1 MNKAGKAIP
10 AGLLL
15 GIDVGTSS
23 VKVSVVDVASQ
34 RKIVSIIFP
43 EDSEREIRSPKAGW
57 AEQSPLQ
64 WWNDVKEAIKKAHSK
79 KLYNPSDIKAIGISY
94 QMHGLV
100 IVDNNQDILRDA
112 IIWCDSRTETQ
123 ASKGLTAIGAEK
135 CLSQLLNFPGNFTA
149 SKLAWVKEN
158 EPEVYGKIDK
168 IMLPGDFIAMKM
180 TGNITST
187 ISMLSE
193 GVFWDFKNQQLSED
207 ILHVFEFDKKL
218 FPELK
223 TLFSPHGHITKDIA
237 EELNLPEGIPVT
249 YKAGDQPNNALSLS
263 VLEPGEIATTA
274 GTSGV
279 IYAVANSLVYDKLSR
294 INTFAHVNH
303 TKENNRLGVLLCING
318 AGISNRWIKNI
329 VDEKITYPQM
339 NEMAASV
346 SIGADGLLFL
356 PFGNGAERMLSNK
369 QVGALFSEINLN
381 GHTKAHLFRSVQE
394 GIAFSFRYGLDIMR
408 ENGMQT
414 KMVKAGKTNMFLS
427 KVFEEAFVNST
438 GLTLELYDTDGS
450 VGAALGAGIGLGI
463 YEKPQDAFTKL
474 ELLEIIH
481 PDAAKVA
488 AYNKVYENWKTLLE
502 LHLNHSK

>member
-1 MNKAGKAIP
+1 MNKVGNAVP
-10 AGLLL
+10 TGLLL

-23 VKVSVVDVASQ
+23 IKVSVVDAASQ
-34 RKIVSIIFP
+34 KKIVSVVFP
-43 EDSEREIRSPKAGW
+43 EDTEREIKSPKAGW

-64 WWNDVKEAIKKAHSK
+64 WWNDVKAAIKKVHSK

-100 IVDNNQDILRDA
+100 ITDDNQEALRDA

-123 ASKGLTAIGAEK
+123 AAKGLAAIGAEK

-158 EPEVYGKIDK
+158 EPDVYNKIHK

-180 TGNITST
+180 TGNSTST

-193 GVFWDFKNQQLSED
+193 GTFWDFKNQQLSED
-207 ILHVFEFDKKL
+207 ILNAFGFDKKL

-223 TLFSPHGHITKDIA
+223 TLFSSHGNITKSIA
-237 EELNLPEGIPVT
+237 EELNLREGIPVT

-279 IYAVANSLVYDKLSR
+279 IYAVADSLVYDKLSR
-294 INTFAHVNH
+294 INTFAHVTH
-303 TKENNRLGVLLCING
+303 TKEKNRLGVLLCING
-318 AGISNRWIKNI
+318 AGLSNRWIKNI
-329 VDEKITYPQM
+329 VDETLTYPQM
-339 NEMAASV
+339 NEFAASV

-356 PFGNGAERMLSNK
+356 PFGNGAERMLCNK
-369 QVGALFSEINLN
+369 QIGAHFSEINLN
-381 GHTKAHLFRSVQE
+381 KHTKAHLFRAVQE
-394 GIAFSFRYGLDIMR
+394 GISFSFRYGLDIMR

-414 KMVKAGKTNMFLS
+414 KVVKAGKANMFLS
-427 KVFEEAFVNST
+427 KVFTEAFVNAT
-438 GLTLELYDTDGS
+438 GLTVELYDTDGS

-463 YEKPQDAFTKL
+463 YEKPQDAFTQL
-474 ELLEIIH
+474 ELLDIIH
-481 PDAAKVA
+481 PDADKVA
-488 AYNKVYENWKTLLE
+488 AYNKVYENWKAELE
-502 LHLNHSK
+502 SHLK

>member
-1 MNKAGKAIP
+1 M
-10 AGLLL
+10 
-15 GIDVGTSS
+15 
-23 VKVSVVDVASQ
+23 SVVDIVSQ
-34 RKIVSIIFP
+34 RNIVSVTFP
-43 EDSEREIRSPKAGW
+43 DDTERAIKSPQAGW

-64 WWNDVKEAIKKAHSK
+64 WWTDTKTAIAKAHSK
-79 KLYNPSDIKAIGISY
+79 KLYTPSDIKAIGIAY

-100 IVDNNQDILRDA
+100 IVDNEQNLLRDA

-123 ASKGLTAIGAEK
+123 AAKGLAAIGTEK
-135 CLSQLLNFPGNFTA
+135 CLAQLLNFPGNFTA

-158 EPEVYGKIDK
+158 EPEVYNKIDR
-168 IMLPGDFIAMKM
+168 ILLPGDYIAMKL
-180 TGNITST
+180 TGETTST

-193 GVFWDFKNQQLSED
+193 GVFWDFKQQQLSKD
-207 ILHVFEFDKKL
+207 ILQAFGLDRKI

-223 TLFSPHGHITKDIA
+223 TLFSPHGYITKDIA
-237 EELNLPEGIPVT
+237 EELNLREGIPVS
-249 YKAGDQPNNALSLS
+249 YKAGDQLNNALSLG

-279 IYAVANSLVYDKLSR
+279 IYAVADSLAYDKLSR
-294 INTFAHVNH
+294 VNTFAHVNH
-303 TKENNRLGVLLCING
+303 TNKDNRLGVLLCING

-329 VDEKITYPQM
+329 VDAKMAYPQV
-339 NEMAASV
+339 NEMADFI

-356 PFGNGAERMLSNK
+356 PFGNGAERMLCNK
-369 QVGALFSEINLN
+369 QVGAHFSEINLN
-381 GHTKAHLFRSVQE
+381 EHTKAHLFRSVQE

-414 KMVKAGKTNMFLS
+414 KVVKAGKANMFLS
-427 KVFEEAFVNST
+427 RVFAEAFVNST

-463 YEKPQDAFTKL
+463 YEKPKDAFTKL
-474 ELLEIIH
+474 ELLETIH
-481 PDAAKVA
+481 PDAKKIA
-488 AYNKVYENWKTLLE
+488 AYDKAYENWKTLVE